1 MRTALIVRLGLGLAL
16 ATTVARADESPWT
29 SRDYVDFYFRHYNGQ
44 LPLPHLRDETQKALF
59 NHLIDPGNIT
69 RTEQAPVSNDEKLRQ
84 LRIILAVLGAYR
96 AAYNVAVLVGE
107 PLQQE
112 LTLVQVHTLEVA
124 AAVARLMRTSPGS
137 DGAAAAWATLV
148 EGVIISVGDRNLYSP
163 AQSILMADA
172 ITLHYPAIAAVLPQE
187 ERLRLRARA
196 LELADASN
204 NEVLHEA
211 VMRMKL
217 TFEAAP

>member
-1 MRTALIVRLGLGLAL
+1 MRASWIVWLCLALIITA
-16 ATTVARADESPWT
+16 ARAQDSQWT

-44 LPLPHLRDETQKALF
+44 VPLPHLRDETQKALF

-69 RTEQAPVSNDEKLRQ
+69 RIEESPASDDEKLRQ

-96 AAYNVAVLVGE
+96 AAYNVAVIVGE

-112 LTLVQVHTLEVA
+112 LTLVQVHSLEVA

-137 DGAAAAWATLV
+137 DSAATAWATLV
-148 EGVIISVGDRNLYSP
+148 EGVIISVGDQKLYSP

-172 ITLHYPAIAAVLPQE
+172 LSLHYPAIAAVLPAE
-187 ERLRLRARA
+187 ERLRLRAQA
-196 LELADASN
+196 LKLGNATD

-211 VMRMKL
+211 VRRMKL
-217 TFEAAP
+217 TFETAP